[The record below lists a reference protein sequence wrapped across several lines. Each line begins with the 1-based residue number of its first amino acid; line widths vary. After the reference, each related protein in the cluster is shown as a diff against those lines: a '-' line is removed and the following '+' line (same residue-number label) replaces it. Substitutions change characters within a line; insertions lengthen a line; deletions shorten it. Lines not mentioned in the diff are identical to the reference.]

1 MALRLLAFHYSCGTG
16 PEALNLA
23 LIGAVGDGPG
33 LELVTYLAQLDLP
46 DPERVLADPGA
57 FTLPERGDR
66 QLAFLT
72 AIVSVIQ
79 SRPERER
86 WEAGWV
92 VLEKA
97 VEAGVPDV
105 AARAAM
111 DLAQLREPEWPVPPS
126 IDAFLDVLQ
135 LSGRL

>member
-1 MALRLLAFHYSCGTG
+1 MALRLLTFHHSCGTSR
-16 PEALNLA
+16 EALAVA
-23 LIGAVGDGPG
+23 LVGAIGDGAG
-33 LELVTYLAQLDLP
+33 LELINYLERLDLP
-46 DPERVLADPGA
+46 DPERVLADPKA
-57 FTLPERGDR
+57 FKLPERGDR

-72 AIVSVIQ
+72 AIVSAIQ
-79 SRPERER
+79 SRPDQQR

-97 VEAGVPDV
+97 VRAQVPDI

-111 DLAQLREPEWPVPPS
+111 DLAALRQPAWPVPAG